1 MTMEPYQIREDFIRC
16 GIRREAKKNQYLF
29 DPSRE
34 GCDNICFLDEG
45 IAALTR
51 INDDGEEH
59 VYLYFG
65 EKRLVGFANAL
76 VKHFPYDW
84 QRYITPSPFW
94 ITAKTN
100 CVYYSMREKQ
110 FESMM
115 DSSPYF
121 TQCVLGATTLNY
133 LELVNKIQ
141 WMMDGDKT
149 AQFCKWLLTYSIK
162 KHGKSMIPKA
172 FSFVE
177 VANYLGMHPV
187 TVSRIARKLRE
198 TGIIAREDG
207 FLVIQEEEKLIAMTL
222 LQNG

>member
-1 MTMEPYQIREDFIRC
+1 MEPYQIREDFIRC

-29 DPSRE
+29 DPSRD

-162 KHGKSMIPKA
+162 KRGKSMIPKA

-207 FLVIQEEEKLIAMTL
+207 CLVIQDEEKLRAMTL

>member
-1 MTMEPYQIREDFIRC
+1 MTMEPYQIREDFIRY
-16 GIRREAKKNQYLF
+16 GVRKEAKKNQYLF

-45 IAALTR
+45 ITALTR

-59 VYLYFG
+59 IYLYFG

-149 AQFCKWLLTYSIK
+149 AQFCKWLLTYCIK
-162 KHGKSMIPKA
+162 KQGKSMIPKA

-187 TVSRIARKLRE
+187 TVSRIAR
-198 TGIIAREDG
+198 
-207 FLVIQEEEKLIAMTL
+207 
-222 LQNG
+222 

>member
-1 MTMEPYQIREDFIRC
+1 MEPYQIREDFIRY
-16 GIRREAKKNQYLF
+16 GVRKEAKKNQYLF

-59 VYLYFG
+59 IYLYFG

-141 WMMDGDKT
+141 WMMDGDK
-149 AQFCKWLLTYSIK
+149 
-162 KHGKSMIPKA
+162 
-172 FSFVE
+172 
-177 VANYLGMHPV
+177 
-187 TVSRIARKLRE
+187 LRSSAS
-198 TGIIAREDG
+198 GS
-207 FLVIQEEEKLIAMTL
+207 
-222 LQNG
+222 

>member
-1 MTMEPYQIREDFIRC
+1 
-16 GIRREAKKNQYLF
+16 
-29 DPSRE
+29 
-34 GCDNICFLDEG
+34 
-45 IAALTR
+45 
-51 INDDGEEH
+51 
-59 VYLYFG
+59 
-65 EKRLVGFANAL
+65 
-76 VKHFPYDW
+76 
-84 QRYITPSPFW
+84 
-94 ITAKTN
+94 
-100 CVYYSMREKQ
+100 MREKQ

-162 KHGKSMIPKA
+162 KRGKSMIPKA
-172 FSFVE
+172 FSVVE

-207 FLVIQEEEKLIAMTL
+207 CLFIQDEEKLRAMTL

>member
-1 MTMEPYQIREDFIRC
+1 MEPYQIREDFIRC

-94 ITAKTN
+94 ITAK
-100 CVYYSMREKQ
+100 
-110 FESMM
+110 
-115 DSSPYF
+115 
-121 TQCVLGATTLNY
+121 
-133 LELVNKIQ
+133 NKL
-141 WMMDGDKT
+141 
-149 AQFCKWLLTYSIK
+149 C
-162 KHGKSMIPKA
+162 
-172 FSFVE
+172 
-177 VANYLGMHPV
+177 
-187 TVSRIARKLRE
+187 
-198 TGIIAREDG
+198 
-207 FLVIQEEEKLIAMTL
+207 L
-222 LQNG
+222 LQHAGKTV